1 MATIT
6 EEIQEAVAHL
16 PPSDQQRVLAYVRA
30 LAQAAQ
36 TAQPFPVPHTPLP
49 PGTPGSVLANL
60 RVSPELGEALERAL
74 EDTEKIDYDGW
85 R

>member
-1 MATIT
+1 MATIA

-16 PPSDQQRVLAYVRA
+16 PPSDQQRVLAYVHA

-36 TAQPFPVPHTPLP
+36 TAPVSQLPHTPLP
-49 PGTPGSVLANL
+49 PGTPGSVIANL
-60 RVSPELGEALERAL
+60 RVSPALGEALERAL
-74 EDTEKIDYDGW
+74 EDTERIDYDGW

>member
-1 MATIT
+1 MATIA

-16 PPSDQQRVLAYVRA
+16 PPSDQQRVLAYVRS

-36 TAQPFPVPHTPLP
+36 TAQASPVPHTPLP
-49 PGTPGSVLANL
+49 PGTPGSVIANL

-74 EDTEKIDYDGW
+74 EDTERIDYDGW

>member
-1 MATIT
+1 MATIA
-6 EEIQEAVAHL
+6 EEIQEALAHL

-30 LAQAAQ
+30 LAQAVQ
-36 TAQPFPVPHTPLP
+36 TAPASPLPPSPLP
-49 PGTPGSVLANL
+49 PGTPGSAIAQL

-74 EDTEKIDYDGW
+74 EDTERIDYDGW

>member
-1 MATIT
+1 MATIA

-30 LAQAAQ
+30 LAL
-36 TAQPFPVPHTPLP
+36 TAQVAPASPLPHTPLP
-49 PGTPGSVLANL
+49 PGTPGSIIASL

-74 EDTEKIDYDGW
+74 EDTERIDYDGW

>member
-1 MATIT
+1 MATIA

-30 LAQAAQ
+30 LAQASAP
-36 TAQPFPVPHTPLP
+36 ASPVPHAPLP
-49 PGTPGSVLANL
+49 PGTPGSVIANL

-74 EDTEKIDYDGW
+74 EDTERIDYDGW

>member
-30 LAQAAQ
+30 LAQAGA
-36 TAQPFPVPHTPLP
+36 TAQPSQVPHTPLP
-49 PGTPGSVLANL
+49 PGTPGSVIANL

-74 EDTEKIDYDGW
+74 EDTERIDYDGW

>member
-16 PPSDQQRVLAYVRA
+16 APSDQQRVLAYVRS
-30 LAQAAQ
+30 LAQSAA
-36 TAQPFPVPHTPLP
+36 TAPPSSVLLSPLP
-49 PGTPGSVLANL
+49 PGTPGSVIANL

-74 EDTEKIDYDGW
+74 EDTERIDYDGW

>member
-1 MATIT
+1 MATIA

-30 LAQAAQ
+30 LALTAQAAP
-36 TAQPFPVPHTPLP
+36 ASPLPHTPLP
-49 PGTPGSVLANL
+49 PGTPGSVIAKL

-74 EDTEKIDYDGW
+74 DDTERIDYDGW